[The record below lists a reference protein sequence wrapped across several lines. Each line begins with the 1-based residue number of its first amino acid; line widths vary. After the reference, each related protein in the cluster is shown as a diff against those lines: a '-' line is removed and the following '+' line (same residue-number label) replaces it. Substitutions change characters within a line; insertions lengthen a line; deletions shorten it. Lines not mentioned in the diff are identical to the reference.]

1 VLTKLRQRV
10 QDEKGF
16 TLIEL
21 LVVVLIIGI
30 LAAIAIPIF
39 LNQAES
45 SQDAKAIADV
55 RTASSEIESCG
66 ANNDGNYTTCTAAA
80 INAPDSVTFSGL
92 GDGTY
97 TLTTNN
103 SDGKTT
109 ANYVI
114 SRVASGA
121 VSRSAP
127 AGHKQW

>member
-1 VLTKLRQRV
+1 MLSKLRQRI
-10 QDEKGF
+10 QDERGF

-30 LAAIAIPIF
+30 LAAIALPIL
-39 LNQAES
+39 LNQAAGS
-45 SQDAKAIADV
+45 KDAKAMADV
-55 RTASSEIESCG
+55 RTAASEIESCG

-80 INAPDSVTFSGL
+80 IHSPGSVTFSGL

-103 SDGKTT
+103 SDNKTT
-109 ANYVI
+109 AGYVI
-114 SRVASGA
+114 QNASGDIT
-121 VSRSAP
+121 RTAP